1 MNHELFFIEES
12 LENHGNKLYFSG
24 QCSVSSVLLRGGEIH
39 SKFHFGSLLLALT
52 QSKEINFE
60 GA

>member
-1 MNHELFFIEES
+1 MNCELFFNQES
-12 LENHGNKLYFSG
+12 LKNYDNKIYFPG

-52 QSKEINFE
+52 QSEEIHFE